1 MADTQEAPVQEEKI
15 LAVITKSETD
25 SIKIRETEF
34 KGKQY
39 VDIRIYT
46 KTADGTEIPTKKGV
60 MVTREIMKK
69 VRDELDKV
77 EL

>member
-1 MADTQEAPVQEEKI
+1 MDTQATPPAEEKI
-15 LAVITKSETD
+15 LATVQKSETD
-25 SIKIRETEF
+25 VIKIRETEF
-34 KGKQY
+34 KGKVY

-60 MVTREIMKK
+60 MVTKEIMKQ